1 MILNWFWRILQGGR
15 SSAPLPPTIIQ
26 DTPVALKLYTPE
38 TLVKSGDR
46 TLDDDVLDGIRE
58 DIALVD
64 GAHEMRV
71 IRFVGDGNVN
81 FDNGE
86 VLHPE
91 RSYIYGVGLTR
102 QLSNRDNRAV
112 KQLRLFMQAVQNDD
126 LSTIDTIIEL
136 PRRTDIDGDI
146 RSGDFIEDTV
156 TNIRYKVIGVDH
168 STLDTRIRI
177 GARRFK

>member
-1 MILNWFWRILQGGR
+1 M
-15 SSAPLPPTIIQ
+15 T
-26 DTPVALKLYTPE
+26 LKIYTPE
-38 TLVKSGDR
+38 TLAKSGDR
-46 TLDDDVLDGIRE
+46 TLSDDVLDGISD

-81 FDNGE
+81 LDSGE

-112 KQLRLFMQAVQNDD
+112 KQLRLFMQSVQNDEF
-126 LSTIDTIIEL
+126 STIDTIIEL
-136 PRRTDIDGDI
+136 PMRKDIDGDI
-146 RSGDFIEDTV
+146 RSGDYIEDTH
-156 TNIRYKVIGVDH
+156 TKIRYKVIAVD
-168 STLDTRIRI
+168 SCTLETRIRV